1 MSDQQTSNRARLA
14 VQAVGIFRYFTRH
27 KTAAN
32 LLLVIMVVMGLAAM
46 PQMRAQFFPDVV
58 VDNIRVDV
66 PWPGA
71 GAEDIDRAVVEL
83 VSPALQAVEGVTEV
97 SAESREGRASF
108 TLEFETDWDMA
119 RANNDVQ
126 DAID

>member
-1 MSDQQTSNRARLA
+1 MSAEKTSHRQRLSVRAI
-14 VQAVGIFRYFTRH
+14 GIFRYFTRH

-32 LLLVIMVVMGLAAM
+32 LLLVIMIVLGLAAI

-58 VDNIRVDV
+58 VDNIRVDI

-108 TLEFETDWDMA
+108 TLEF
-119 RANNDVQ
+119 
-126 DAID
+126 